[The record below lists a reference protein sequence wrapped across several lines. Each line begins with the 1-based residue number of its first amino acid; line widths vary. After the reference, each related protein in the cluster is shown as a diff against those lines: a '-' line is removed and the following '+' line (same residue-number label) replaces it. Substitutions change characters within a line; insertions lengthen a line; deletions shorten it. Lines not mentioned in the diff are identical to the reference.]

1 MKKMVYKVYGKY
13 VDGVEKGA
21 DELSEYCGNSFKMG
35 GAIEDS
41 AAEAKTKY
49 HVQE

>member
-1 MKKMVYKVYGKY
+1 MANTLTVLKR
-13 VDGVEKGA
+13 A
-21 DELSEYCGNSFKMG
+21 QTSFRSTVAIPSKWG